1 MSNKTDFFE
10 VTLPDDDIFS
20 YNIQKVKPAPL
31 PPQYSGRLTNSSTKY
46 PGIGMSNKKRLKIT
60 NYKSN
65 YY

>member
-20 YNIQKVKPAPL
+20 YNIQKVKPTPL
-31 PPQYSGRLTNSSTKY
+31 PPQHNIKNTYLKY